1 MHHSLPTNLYS
12 ERIWMPRCHNEFP
25 TVPIERPY
33 WRGQEALSPATKE
46 QTRTIANALPM
57 VAIVLHLQSVW
68 CLSWGYWVDT
78 QIISKGF
85 PEDFQ
90 MVWKALLWTANALS
104 VVKHLLSNQLT
115 TDYFLRALGCLRVWS
130 CLALAG
136 ECGWVDGL
144 FMTLPGVLVTIGETS
159 GGLSAVFSGNSLT
172 LRQVEVGVWGMAI
185 YTTHAT
191 DELVDYHS
199 PCRWE
204 LLEQMGKSHEID
216 HSMYHSHSFPS
227 QASQFTPNHQDR
239 PVSSKN
245 LNVQLM
251 DVWAQTAGFTNR
263 YWGSLGVTG
272 GHWGSLGVD
281 GTWPF
286 SSKPLPVGNL
296 GIALRENWVLSQ

>member
-12 ERIWMPRCHNEFP
+12 ERIWMPPCHNEFP

-227 QASQFTPNHQDR
+227 QASQFTQTIRIAP
-239 PVSSKN
+239 
-245 LNVQLM
+245 
-251 DVWAQTAGFTNR
+251 WAPRT
-263 YWGSLGVTG
+263 
-272 GHWGSLGVD
+272 
-281 GTWPF
+281 
-286 SSKPLPVGNL
+286 
-296 GIALRENWVLSQ
+296 